1 MRNLGERVSPA
12 PLPKKK
18 KKKKKK
24 TPVAPR
30 DMRQIAAYL
39 GAAHAAD
46 ILLTEDF
53 NVCFF
58 K

>member
-1 MRNLGERVSPA
+1 MCSAKLTEFTDCSAGGHNYSP
-12 PLPKKK
+12 LS
-18 KKKKKK
+18 
-24 TPVAPR
+24 

>member
-1 MRNLGERVSPA
+1 FSIKKICFPRLTEFTDCSAGGHNYSPWS
-12 PLPKKK
+12 
-18 KKKKKK
+18 
-24 TPVAPR
+24 

>member
-1 MRNLGERVSPA
+1 VLVD
-12 PLPKKK
+12 
-18 KKKKKK
+18 
-24 TPVAPR
+24 V
-30 DMRQIAAYL
+30 RQIAAYRS
-39 GAAHAAD
+39 AAHVAD